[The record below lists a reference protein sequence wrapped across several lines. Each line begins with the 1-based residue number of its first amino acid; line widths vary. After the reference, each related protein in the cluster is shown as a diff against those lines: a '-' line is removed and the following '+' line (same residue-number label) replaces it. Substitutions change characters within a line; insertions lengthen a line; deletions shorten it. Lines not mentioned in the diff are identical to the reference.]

1 MSLRCFEGGDARDD
15 ELVNN
20 AAAVRPG
27 GPHKR
32 QFYDSP
38 KRRDKSMIDK
48 LVVKLLTLKMRLSD
62 ERGQD
67 IMEYAILTGGI
78 AIALVTALAF
88 FTTKLDGWFTAVGNF
103 FTQISPQ

>member
-1 MSLRCFEGGDARDD
+1 
-15 ELVNN
+15 
-20 AAAVRPG
+20 
-27 GPHKR
+27 
-32 QFYDSP
+32 
-38 KRRDKSMIDK
+38 MIDRI
-48 LVVKLLTLKMRLSD
+48 VVWALTLKTRASE